1 MFSMVKNQFEI
12 DFYDNISTVI
22 KAQIDILNQH
32 SVMLSEVIPEYYKK
46 KNRQFKLT
54 DRIILDE
61 IYYLFEETSI
71 DLKTYMNIKAGNT
84 SSSAFNVFIIIYKL
98 NDLTSQ
104 VNERY
109 KYYGENNIKLP
120 LINLDMLLEPLK
132 G

>member
-1 MFSMVKNQFEI
+1 MIKNQFEI
-12 DFYDNISTVI
+12 DFYNNISTVI
-22 KAQIDILNQH
+22 KSQIDILNQH
-32 SVMLSEVIPEYYKK
+32 SVILAEVLPEYYKK

-61 IYYLFEETSI
+61 IYYLFEETSM

-98 NDLTSQ
+98 NDLTVQ
-104 VNERY
+104 VNEKY
-109 KYYGENNIKLP
+109 KSYGVNNIILP
-120 LINLDMLLEPLK
+120 LINLDILLEPLE